1 MINLRKSNVEKIVM
15 SLRNLRNND
24 KPSYMMLYNIKRSTR
39 NEKKFYNEGTC
50 VEDSIF
56 GQEKQ
61 EISSVLMLRM
71 EAQPLKEALPE
82 GGSITVL
89 FCHVECTQS

>member
-1 MINLRKSNVEKIVM
+1 MINLRKSNVEKIMM

-24 KPSYMMLYNIKRSTR
+24 KPSYMMPYNIKRSTR

-56 GQEKQ
+56 GPRETRNKLGTDAKDGSATA
-61 EISSVLMLRM
+61 ERGSAKRWFHHSFI
-71 EAQPLKEALPE
+71 LP
-82 GGSITVL
+82 
-89 FCHVECTQS
+89 C